1 MQCPYTSRYT
11 LCHRIISYWII
22 FYLANLIGK
31 VIIPNKSLSL
41 RINWFEMDTYIRII
55 TEPLFVF
62 AF

>member
-1 MQCPYTSRYT
+1 MQRQYTSRYT

-41 RINWFEMDTYIRII
+41 RINWFEMDTDVRII
-55 TEPLFVF
+55 TKSLFVF

>member
-11 LCHRIISYWII
+11 LWII

>member
-1 MQCPYTSRYT
+1 MQCPYTSRDT
-11 LCHRIISYWII
+11 LCHRIISYWIV
-22 FYLANLIGK
+22 FYLANLISK

-41 RINWFEMDTYIRII
+41 RINWFEMDTDVRII